1 LRGDIDQ
8 IETAPGT
15 VTVRVRVTQ
24 LLDEFFARLDRAELV
39 ADLLTAHA
47 EFRDAKG
54 RDAVAELFLSLA
66 RKRED
71 IGRTSRH
78 FSSNVTIEE
87 LGDGRYRVRSLVV
100 VLSLDTQPEPQGD
113 LLAADHED
121 IVVFEDDGT
130 CRFAKRIGSPVMKL
144 GGLSVL

>member
-1 LRGDIDQ
+1 MSQ
-8 IETAPGT
+8 TETAPDML
-15 VTVRVRVTQ
+15 TVRVRVTQ
-24 LLDEFFARLDRAELV
+24 LLDEFFTRLDRAESV
-39 ADLLTAHA
+39 ADLLTADA

-66 RKRED
+66 RKREE

-78 FSSNVTIEE
+78 LSTNVTIEE
-87 LGDGRYRVRSLVV
+87 LGGGRYRVRSLVV
-100 VLSLDTQPEPQGD
+100 VVSLDTQPESQGD

-121 IVVFEDDGT
+121 IVVFDADGA
-130 CRFAKRIGSPVMKL
+130 CRFAKRIGKPVMKL